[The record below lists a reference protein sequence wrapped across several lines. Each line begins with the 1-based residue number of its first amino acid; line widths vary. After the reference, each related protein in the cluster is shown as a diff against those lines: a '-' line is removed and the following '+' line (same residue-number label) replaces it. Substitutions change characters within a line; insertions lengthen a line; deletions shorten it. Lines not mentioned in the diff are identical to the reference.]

1 MEKYMYEIPAEQL
14 KLLQDNYKDL
24 QDFAINMKNL
34 TAVLETKKKSFSD
47 LISLLCMVAGLDKEK
62 VSLDLEKGTLV
73 QNIQPEFPRE

>member
-1 MEKYMYEIPAEQL
+1 MYEIPAEQL